1 MSLIIRVYMH
11 GLTLGLRDD
20 YEGLRLMDLE
30 GKCIANYRVPEEGRF
45 GREVEVSDVGES
57 CFQETKDDQLSVFLC
72 SVKCFFVSHKHP
84 RYLPPLYLHR
94 SILGG
99 HIL

>member
-57 CFQETKDDQLSVFLC
+57 
-72 SVKCFFVSHKHP
+72 
-84 RYLPPLYLHR
+84 
-94 SILGG
+94 
-99 HIL
+99 

>member
-11 GLTLGLRDD
+11 GFTPGLRDD
-20 YEGLRLMDLE
+20 YEGLRLMGLE

-57 CFQETKDDQLSVFLC
+57 CFQETKDDRTLRVSVLF
-72 SVKCFFVSHKHP
+72 
-84 RYLPPLYLHR
+84 
-94 SILGG
+94 
-99 HIL
+99 